1 MQVETELTYDD
12 KKLCYLFT
20 PENFDININ
29 PTNENFDININPT
42 NENLYDLLNCNEE
55 TLFFKEFEIRNGN
68 EGKIYT
74 IAYNSD
80 AQEFNICATK
90 VFSKLKMHLFSHNK
104 HNLKYVLEHK
114 IFRGKFLIYIKKVD
128 RTPEHKE
135 EDDEDDEDDE
145 DEQVEEDCKPKFID
159 MDLTIDEYIKEFN
172 DHFDKDEI
180 YDRIW

>member
-1 MQVETELTYDD
+1 MPVETELTYDD

-20 PENFDININ
+20 PENFDIV
-29 PTNENFDININPT
+29 NINPT
-42 NENLYDLLNCNEE
+42 NENLYGLLNCNEE

-114 IFRGKFLIYIKKVD
+114 IFRGKFLIYIQKVD
-128 RTPEHKE
+128 RKE
-135 EDDEDDEDDE
+135 EDDEEYE
-145 DEQVEEDCKPKFID
+145 VEQVEEDCKPKFID

-172 DHFDKDEI
+172 DHFDKDKI